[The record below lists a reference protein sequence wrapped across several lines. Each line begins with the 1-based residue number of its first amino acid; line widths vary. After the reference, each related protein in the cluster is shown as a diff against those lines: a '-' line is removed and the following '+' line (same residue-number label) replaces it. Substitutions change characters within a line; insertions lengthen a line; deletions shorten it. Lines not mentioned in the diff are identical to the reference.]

1 MPAVQNMCPP
11 DIMFQQDGA
20 SPHDAR
26 QVREFL
32 DDVFS
37 DAWIGRRS
45 SNEWPAKSCDMTPLD
60 FSVWGISRDLVY
72 LNGPKPDIQT
82 LKDYVKDVP
91 DLVIVPVLLFLDAKK
106 LQHETSTS
114 FIFSIF
120 FPRRKCCIAG
130 TIHNPKEQRRNN
142 RQDVVKFQLHPF
154 PAVSAVFGQY
164 GDRERY
170 LAGEVRASL
179 PLYTFMELVVFK
191 LVVILLLVNQ

>member
-1 MPAVQNMCPP
+1 MPAIQNMCPP

-60 FSVWGISRDLVY
+60 FSVWGISRGLVY

-106 LQHETSTS
+106 LQHETLY
-114 FIFSIF
+114 FQIFSLEENAASPEQSII
-120 FPRRKCCIAG
+120 RRSNVG
-130 TIHNPKEQRRNN
+130 TIGR
-142 RQDVVKFQLHPF
+142 
-154 PAVSAVFGQY
+154 
-164 GDRERY
+164 
-170 LAGEVRASL
+170 
-179 PLYTFMELVVFK
+179 MW
-191 LVVILLLVNQ
+191 